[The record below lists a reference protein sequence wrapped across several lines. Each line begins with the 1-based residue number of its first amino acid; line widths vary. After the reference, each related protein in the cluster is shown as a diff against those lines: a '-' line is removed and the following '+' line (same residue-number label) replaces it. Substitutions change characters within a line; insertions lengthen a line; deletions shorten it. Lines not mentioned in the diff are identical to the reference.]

1 MHRHLNK
8 EIWVFQNTLIMFFG
22 KKNYNRKQAKIFH
35 SFILGSGMKSL
46 VELWIDSAGMLPL
59 EKNQQMFRFP
69 LSTFYI
75 CKFLIFGMF
84 QVREILKLLHNDSIP
99 LVKMLSLS
107 RDNPKVMQK
116 TYMYTALNLFI

>member
-1 MHRHLNK
+1 
-8 EIWVFQNTLIMFFG
+8 MFFG
-22 KKNYNRKQAKIFH
+22 KNNYNGKQAKIFH

-46 VELWIDSAGMLPL
+46 VELSIGSAGMLPL

-69 LSTFYI
+69 HSTFSI
-75 CKFLIFGMF
+75 CKCLIFQLI
-84 QVREILKLLHNDSIP
+84 QVRHILKLLDDDSIP

-116 TYMYTALNLFI
+116 TYRYTALNLFI